1 MKKLYHIKQNGEL
14 VPVTEEVYRAY
25 QQPKW
30 REKKQEEV
38 RAMKETSL
46 DVMLESGHEIRLNLG
61 QALIE
66 DTVLDKLLLDELLAA
81 IMKLN
86 DDERSLLH
94 ELFYKEK
101 SEREIAKE
109 MEISSIAIHKR
120 KHKIINKLRQ
130 FLNIQ

>member
-1 MKKLYHIKQNGEL
+1 VKKLYHIKQNGEL

-38 RAMKETSL
+38 RAIKETSL

-61 QALIE
+61 QALVE

-81 IMKLN
+81 
-86 DDERSLLH
+86 
-94 ELFYKEK
+94 K
-101 SEREIAKE
+101 S
-109 MEISSIAIHKR
+109 HK
-120 KHKIINKLRQ
+120 KPLRVFDYTACQ
-130 FLNIQ
+130 SAPLQTLPQQNPR

>member
-1 MKKLYHIKQNGEL
+1 MKKVYHIKQNGEL
-14 VPVTEEVYRAY
+14 IPVTEEVYRAY

-30 REKKQEEV
+30 REKKQDEV
-38 RAMKETSL
+38 RAIKETSL
-46 DVMLESGHEIRLNLG
+46 DVMLESGHAICLDLG
-61 QALIE
+61 QALVE
-66 DTVLDKLLLDELLAA
+66 DIVLDKLLLDELLAA
-81 IMKLN
+81 LMMLT

-109 MEISSIAIHKR
+109 VGISSIAIHKR
-120 KHKIINKLRQ
+120 KHKIIIKLRR